1 MPFLYLPDAI
11 SLMLL
16 FVALSLLRQS
26 AVEHLRMELDRLRR
40 EVLEYWLETGAPL
53 KDSSYVSLQSLIDSS
68 DRLADKFSPGRLF
81 FVHLCWR
88 KITKSQNER
97 LFPDPLGEFE
107 RQVVA
112 VTEKR
117 ILEKLLSFELDMV
130 MKLGVF
136 LMVASISGW
145 ISFFYFEFRILWR
158 SRTWPAGN
166 RVDRFMDFNERLVTR
181 MGREAHRLAIQTEP
195 ELSLAGRRVLVARLF

>member
-16 FVALSLLRQS
+16 WVALSLLRQS
-26 AVEHLRMELDRLRR
+26 AVEHLRMELDRLRKGA
-40 EVLEYWLETGAPL
+40 LEYWLETYAPL
-53 KDSSYVSLQSLIDSS
+53 ADSAYVSLRSVIDST
-68 DRLADKFSPGRLF
+68 DRIADKFSPGRLF

-88 KITKSQNER
+88 RITKSQNVR

-117 ILEKLLSFELDMV
+117 ILAKL
-130 MKLGVF
+130 
-136 LMVASISGW
+136 
-145 ISFFYFEFRILWR
+145 
-158 SRTWPAGN
+158 
-166 RVDRFMDFNERLVTR
+166 
-181 MGREAHRLAIQTEP
+181 
-195 ELSLAGRRVLVARLF
+195 

>member
-1 MPFLYLPDAI
+1 MPFLYLPDAV

-16 FVALSLLRQS
+16 WVALSLLRQS
-26 AVEHLRMELDRLRR
+26 AVEHLRMELDRLRKGA
-40 EVLEYWLETGAPL
+40 LEYWLETGAPL
-53 KDSSYVSLQSLIDSS
+53 ENSAYISLRGLIDST

-88 KITKSQNER
+88 KITKSQNAR

-117 ILEKLLSFELDMV
+117 ILEKLISFELDMV
-130 MKLGVF
+130 MTLGVF

-145 ISFFYFEFRILWR
+145 ISFFYFESRILWR
-158 SRTWPAGN
+158 SRAWPAGN

-181 MGREAHRLAIQTEP
+181 MGRAAHRLAIQTEP
-195 ELSLAGRRVLVARLF
+195 DPPV